1 MSETRRPD
9 PKVVGDCVHCGFCLP
24 ACPTYSLWGEEM
36 DSPRGRIHLIDQVI
50 NGAPVDDVLTGH
62 LDACLGCLACVPACP
77 SGVRYDLLIGAAR
90 AQVEE
95 EHRRPLRERLLRSL
109 IFAIFPHPARLR
121 LMRGP
126 LYLYRRLA
134 LDRLMRR
141 IAPRLALL
149 ARLAP
154 EPRSLPDSGIP
165 SRGNAQPESLGT
177 ARQAGS
183 LGPHHDAGPRRAQ
196 HDAPHIPAHDDAPH
210 DSAHVSAQHDTDRV
224 SEPADAPQRPGTARP
239 HRPRGRTAIP
249 ERTPATGTTRARVG
263 MLTGCVQ
270 REFFPEVNAAT
281 VRVLA
286 AEGVEVIVPKRQG
299 CCGALSWHSGRDRE
313 ARGFAQ
319 DVVTAFRDVDVVVA
333 NAAGCGSALKEYAEI
348 LGEAPPFR
356 VVDVA
361 ELLHELGPVAERHPL
376 PLSVA
381 YHDACHLANA
391 QGIRTAPRA
400 LLRQIPGLTL
410 HEIPDAGMC
419 CGSAGVYNVLN
430 PAPAADL
437 GDRKAD
443 AIAATGADL
452 LVTANPGCL
461 LQIADAFRRRGGTP
475 PRLAHTIEVLDRA
488 ISG

>member
-1 MSETRRPD
+1 MSGTRRPD
-9 PKVVGDCVHCGFCLP
+9 PTLVGDCVHCGFCLP

-36 DSPRGRIHLIDQVI
+36 DSPRGRIHLIGQAI
-50 NGAPVDDVLTGH
+50 GGAPVDDVLAGH
-62 LDACLGCLACVPACP
+62 LDACLGCLACMPACP

-95 EHRRPLRERLLRSL
+95 EHRRPFRERLLRAM
-109 IFAIFPHPARLR
+109 IFAVFPRPGRLR
-121 LMRGP
+121 LLRGP
-126 LYLYRRLA
+126 LHLYRRMGVGRVLE
-134 LDRLMRR
+134 R

-154 EPRSLPDSGIP
+154 EPQHHPQDRWQSRSEDRWQSRSGDRGQ
-165 SRGNAQPESLGT
+165 SRTGDQQQSRAPHLSAGSHDRGSQPEHHVAPPPP
-177 ARQAGS
+177 ARDQPG
-183 LGPHHDAGPRRAQ
+183 RRRRE
-196 HDAPHIPAHDDAPH
+196 
-210 DSAHVSAQHDTDRV
+210 RV
-224 SEPADAPQRPGTARP
+224 AT
-239 HRPRGRTAIP
+239 
-249 ERTPATGTTRARVG
+249 RTPATGVSRARVG

-286 AEGVEVIVPKRQG
+286 AEGVEVIVPKGQG

-313 ARGFAQ
+313 ARRFAL
-319 DVVTAFRDVDVVVA
+319 DVVKAFREVDVVVA

-348 LGEAPPFR
+348 LGEEPPFR
-356 VVDVA
+356 VVDIA

-376 PLSVA
+376 PLTVA

-391 QGIRTAPRA
+391 QGIRSAPRA
-400 LLRQIPGLTL
+400 LLGQIPALTVREINDGGL
-410 HEIPDAGMC
+410 C
-419 CGSAGVYNVLN
+419 CGSAGIYNVLH
-430 PAPAADL
+430 PEPAAEL

-443 AIAATGADL
+443 AIAATGADF

-475 PRLAHTIEVLDRA
+475 PQLAHTVEILDRS
-488 ISG
+488 ING